1 MLFLVPCSLLPCPAR
16 PGGAVNVEGGAVCVC
31 RGHSER
37 EELLS
42 LWALSIYALSLPP
55 RAPLPECYALRR
67 KVCVDGMLVREKAL
81 GGCWRDATGEKAC
94 VEGEGVLAIVFPPS
108 GHTAS
113 FLAVCPS
120 SATWLIL
127 PVVIC
132 SAQRLSHACLSIRA
146 LARNCERLI
155 TTVVICTALSS
166 SLVG

>member
-1 MLFLVPCSLLPCPAR
+1 MPCSLFCPALQG
-16 PGGAVNVEGGAVCVC
+16 PGGCQRRGGCCVDGGC
-31 RGHSER
+31 LERGSFS
-37 EELLS
+37 LS
-42 LWALSIYALSLPP
+42 LSGYPLSALPP
-55 RAPLPECYALRR
+55 RAPLPECYALRE
-67 KVCVDGMLVREKAL
+67 KVCVDGVGTREGL
-81 GGCWRDATGEKAC
+81 GGCWREMHKKKAC
-94 VEGEGVLAIVFPPS
+94 VEGGVPSVLPP

-113 FLAVCPS
+113 FLAVCP